1 MADVAP
7 AQGRVSGFR
16 DILSKRCPM
25 TVHDWMHACLA
36 DPDHGYYRKGVRV
49 GAAGDFTTA
58 PEISQIFGEMLG
70 LVLAQAWIDQG
81 SPANA
86 ILAELG
92 PGRGTLM
99 HDAARAFAK
108 ATKARLPVHLVE
120 INESFRAAQAAK
132 LAAYAPTWH
141 DDIATL
147 PDAPILLL
155 ANEFFDALPVRQLR
169 RVGAKWVERI
179 VTPDFQFADGAE
191 VPPPVAHDVPD
202 GSIVETCPAGETI
215 ARAIG
220 SRIAQHGGAAL
231 IVDYGSPVSGWGDTL
246 QAVRDHEKV
255 DVFDRPGETD
265 LTAHVDFAALARAA
279 EQGGCAAHGA
289 LGQGNFLR
297 RAGAHARA
305 AALSA
310 ANPAARTTI
319 ETALRRLIEPTEM
332 GTLFRVLLLLPKG
345 SAPPIPMDGH

>member
-1 MADVAP
+1 VADVAP
-7 AQGRVSGFR
+7 AQTRVSGFR
-16 DILSKRCPM
+16 DILSARCPM
-25 TVHDWMHACLA
+25 TVHDWMEACLA
-36 DPDHGYYRKGVRV
+36 DPDHGYYRRGLRV

-58 PEISQIFGEMLG
+58 PEISQIFGEIMG
-70 LVLAQAWIDQG
+70 LVLAQSWLDQG
-81 SPANA
+81 ADPKA

-92 PGRGTLM
+92 PGKGTLM
-99 HDAARAFAK
+99 HDAARVFSK
-108 ATKARLPVHLVE
+108 VTKSRLPVHLVE
-120 INESFRAAQAAK
+120 INESFRAAQSQK
-132 LAAYAPTWH
+132 LAEYAPIWH
-141 DDIATL
+141 DGIATL
-147 PDAPILLL
+147 PATPTLLL
-155 ANEFFDALPVRQLR
+155 ANEFFDALPVRQFR
-169 RVGAKWVERI
+169 RVGAKWFERV

-202 GSIVETCPAGETI
+202 GAIVETCPAGETI

-220 SRIAQHGGAAL
+220 SRIATQGGAAL
-231 IVDYGSPVSGWGDTL
+231 IVDYGSPVQGWGDTL
-246 QAVRDHEKV
+246 QAVRDHTKV

-279 EQGGCAAHGA
+279 EQGGCAAFGA
-289 LGQGNFLR
+289 LGQGDFLR

-310 ANPAARTTI
+310 ANPASRTNI
-319 ETALRRLIEPTEM
+319 ETALRRLIEPAEM

>member
-1 MADVAP
+1 MSV
-7 AQGRVSGFR
+7 FR

-25 TVHDWMHACLA
+25 TVHDWMEACLA

-49 GAAGDFTTA
+49 GAQGDFTTA
-58 PEISQIFGEMLG
+58 PEISQIFGEILG
-70 LVLAQAWIDQG
+70 LVLAQTWLDQG
-81 SPANA
+81 APSNA

-99 HDAARAFAK
+99 HDAARAFAR
-108 ATKARLPVHLVE
+108 ATKARLPIHLVE

-132 LAAYAPTWH
+132 LAEYSPIWH
-141 DDIATL
+141 DGIASL
-147 PDAPILLL
+147 PDVPVLLL
-155 ANEFFDALPVRQLR
+155 ANEFFDALPVRQFR

-191 VPPPVAHDVPD
+191 VAAPVVHDVPD

-215 ARAIG
+215 ARNIG
-220 SRIAQHGGAAL
+220 TRIATRGGAAL
-231 IVDYGSPVSGWGDTL
+231 VVDYGSPVAGWGDTI
-246 QAVRDHEKV
+246 QAVRDHKKV
-255 DVFDRPGETD
+255 DAFDRPGETD
-265 LTAHVDFAALARAA
+265 LTAHVDFTALARAA
-279 EQGGCAAHGA
+279 EHGGCAAFGA
-289 LGQGNFLR
+289 LGQGDFLR

-310 ANPAARTTI
+310 ANPAARTNI

-332 GTLFRVLLLLPKG
+332 GTLFRVLMLLPKG

>member
-1 MADVAP
+1 MNE
-7 AQGRVSGFR
+7 FR

-25 TVHDWMHACLA
+25 TVHDWMEACLA
-36 DPDHGYYRKGVRV
+36 DPDHGYYRRGLRV

-58 PEISQIFGEMLG
+58 PEISQIFGEIMG
-70 LVLAQAWIDQG
+70 LVLAQIWLDQG
-81 SPANA
+81 TVPNA

-108 ATKARLPVHLVE
+108 ATKTRLPVHLVE

-132 LAAYAPTWH
+132 LAEYSSIWH
-141 DDIATL
+141 DDIASL
-147 PDAPILLL
+147 PDVPVLLL
-155 ANEFFDALPVRQLR
+155 ANEFFDALPVRQFR

-202 GSIVETCPAGETI
+202 GAIVETCPAGEWI
-215 ARAIG
+215 ARDIG
-220 SRIAQHGGAAL
+220 ARIACRGGAAL

-246 QAVRDHEKV
+246 QAVRDHKKV
-255 DVFDRPGETD
+255 DLFDRPGETD
-265 LTAHVDFAALARAA
+265 LTAHVDFAALSRAA
-279 EQGGCAAHGA
+279 EQGGCAAFGA
-289 LGQGNFLR
+289 LGQGDFLR

-310 ANPAARTTI
+310 ANPASRPGI
-319 ETALRRLIEPTEM
+319 EAALRRLIEPTEM

>member
-1 MADVAP
+1 
-7 AQGRVSGFR
+7 
-16 DILSKRCPM
+16 M
-25 TVHDWMHACLA
+25 TVHDWMEACLA
-36 DPDHGYYRKGVRV
+36 DPEHGYYRRGLRV

-58 PEISQIFGEMLG
+58 PEISQIFGEIMG
-70 LVLAQAWIDQG
+70 LVLAQAWLDQG
-81 SPANA
+81 APANA

-99 HDAARAFAK
+99 HDAARAFAR
-108 ATKARLPVHLVE
+108 ATKTRLPVHLVE
-120 INESFRAAQAAK
+120 INQSFREAQAAK
-132 LAAYAPTWH
+132 LAGYTPAWH
-141 DDIATL
+141 DDVAAL
-147 PDAPILLL
+147 PDVPTLLL
-155 ANEFFDALPVRQLR
+155 ANEFFDALPVRQFR
-169 RVGAKWVERI
+169 RVGGKWFERI
-179 VTPDFQFADGAE
+179 VTPDFHFADGAE
-191 VPPPVAHDVPD
+191 VSPPVGRDVPD
-202 GSIVETCPAGETI
+202 GAIVETCPAGEMI

-220 SRIAQHGGAAL
+220 ARIAAQGGAAL

-246 QAVRDHEKV
+246 QAVRDHRKV

-265 LTAHVDFAALARAA
+265 LTAHVDFTALARAA

-289 LGQGNFLR
+289 LGQGDFLR

-310 ANPAARTTI
+310 ANPALRATI
-319 ETALRRLIEPTEM
+319 EAALRRLIEPSEM

>member
-1 MADVAP
+1 VADVAP
-7 AQGRVSGFR
+7 AQARVSGFR

-108 ATKARLPVHLVE
+108 ATKARLPIHLVE

-132 LAAYAPTWH
+132 LAAYAPIWH
-141 DDIATL
+141 DDSATL

-155 ANEFFDALPVRQLR
+155 ANEFFDALPVRQFR

-179 VTPDFQFADGAE
+179 VTPDFQFADGVE
-191 VPPPVAHDVPD
+191 VATPVAHDVPD
-202 GSIVETCPAGETI
+202 GAIVETCPAGEMI
-215 ARAIG
+215 ARNIG
-220 SRIAQHGGAAL
+220 ARIATQGGAAL
-231 IVDYGSPVSGWGDTL
+231 IVDYGSPVSGWGDTI
-246 QAVRDHEKV
+246 QAVRDHKKV

-279 EQGGCAAHGA
+279 EQGDCAAHGA
-289 LGQGNFLR
+289 LGQGDFLR

-310 ANPAARTTI
+310 ANPAARTNI

>member
-1 MADVAP
+1 
-7 AQGRVSGFR
+7 
-16 DILSKRCPM
+16 M
-25 TVHDWMHACLA
+25 TVHDWMEACLA

-49 GAAGDFTTA
+49 GAQGDFTTA
-58 PEISQIFGEMLG
+58 PEISQIFGEILG
-70 LVLAQAWIDQG
+70 LVLTQTWLDQG
-81 SPANA
+81 APSNA

-108 ATKARLPVHLVE
+108 ATKTRLAVHLVE

-132 LAAYAPTWH
+132 LAEYSPIWH
-141 DDIATL
+141 DAIATL
-147 PDAPILLL
+147 PDAPMLLL
-155 ANEFFDALPVRQLR
+155 ANEFFDALPVRQFR
-169 RVGAKWVERI
+169 RVGEKWVERI

-191 VPPPVAHDVPD
+191 VPPPVAHAVPD
-202 GSIVETCPAGETI
+202 GAIVETCPAGEQI
-215 ARAIG
+215 ARDIG
-220 SRIAQHGGAAL
+220 ARIATRGGAAL
-231 IVDYGSPVSGWGDTL
+231 IVDYGAPVSGWGDTI
-246 QAVRDHEKV
+246 QAVRDHKKV

-265 LTAHVDFAALARAA
+265 LTAHVDFVAIARAA
-279 EQGGCAAHGA
+279 EHGGCAAYGA
-289 LGQGNFLR
+289 LGQGDFLR

-310 ANPAARTTI
+310 ANPAARTNI